1 MATSPDAITTP
12 DPRRPVDR
20 WLFSYSGD
28 HVNPTNQL
36 IHLVCV
42 PAIVWSVTAALFTI
56 PVPTALV
63 RPGFWMGLA
72 MFLGGASERWETVH
86 KLWHPLSYLLFP
98 LSGAAFLLSV
108 MPPEAQAVLT
118 WLPMIHGVE
127 YLREGFFGSQIT
139 AIYDLGYMAV
149 CNAVL
154 TLLGLALIRIVS
166 ESVIPE

>member
-72 MFLGGASERWETVH
+72 MFLAMVWYWRLSRPLATGIFVFFVGFGLANYALSVALGMTGLLWLAIGVFVVAWIGQFIGH
-86 KLWHPLSYLLFP
+86 KIEGRRPSFFTDMSYLLV
-98 LSGAAFLLSV
+98 G
-108 MPPEAQAVLT
+108 
-118 WLPMIHGVE
+118 PMW
-127 YLREGFFGSQIT
+127 T
-139 AIYDLGYMAV
+139 LGKLYRK
-149 CNAVL
+149 
-154 TLLGLALIRIVS
+154 LGWS
-166 ESVIPE
+166 Y